1 MFKLQKKETIDQS
14 SLYTVPLIA
23 IGCSLIFVFILFLL
37 IGKNPVLAIFIIFV
51 EPLLSIFGLSELI
64 VKATPLIIIALGLS
78 IGFRAGVWN
87 IGAEG
92 QFTIGALFGG
102 AVILAFYPTSG
113 IWILPLSFFIAIIGG
128 ILWGMIPAFFK
139 ARFNTNEILV
149 SLMLTYVAI
158 LFLSGMVYGPL
169 KNPDGFNF
177 PESRLFHDSGTLPII
192 FPGTRAHIGFLMA
205 LLLAGL
211 MFYLLKRH
219 KFGFHV
225 KVSGE
230 SLRALVF
237 SGKSTNY
244 MVYLSFIISGA
255 FAGLAGVIEVSGPVG
270 QLVPAIPVGYG
281 FTAIIVA
288 FLGRLNPLGICFAGL
303 LLALTYIGGEAAQ
316 IKLGLPNAITG
327 VFQGVLLFSLLAAEA
342 FTNYKVTL
350 KKMRGNF

>member
-1 MFKLQKKETIDQS
+1 MLKLQRKETIDQS
-14 SLYTVPLIA
+14 SVYAVPLIA

-37 IGKNPVLAIFIIFV
+37 IGKNPILAIFIIFI
-51 EPLLSIFGLSELI
+51 EPLLSIFGLSELL

-92 QFTIGALFGG
+92 QYTIGALLGG
-102 AVILAFYPTSG
+102 ATILVLYPISG
-113 IWILPLSFFIAIIGG
+113 IWILPLAFLVAIIGG
-128 ILWGMIPAFFK
+128 ILWGAIPAFFK
-139 ARFNTNEILV
+139 AKFNTNEILV

-158 LFLSGMVYGPL
+158 LLLSAMVYGPL

-192 FPGTRAHIGFLMA
+192 FPGTRAHIGFLIA
-205 LLLAGL
+205 LILAGS
-211 MFYLLKRH
+211 MYYILKKH
-219 KFGFHV
+219 VFGYRV
-225 KVSGE
+225 RVSGE
-230 SLRALVF
+230 SSRALVF

-244 MVYLSFIISGA
+244 MIYLSFIISGA
-255 FAGLAGVIEVSGPVG
+255 LAGLAGVIEVSGPVG

-288 FLGRLNPLGICFAGL
+288 FLGRLNPIGIFFAGL

-342 FTNYKVTL
+342 FTNYTITI
-350 KKMRGNF
+350 KKFTGNS